1 MSNLTTS
8 IFLRELFPKVPNNSI
23 DVENVQKYEKKY
35 EMGRHK
41 DTGSV
46 QVENLEKPSKVF
58 CNVSKSVKN
67 YKLPHFL
74 KIFCRQFFAKIMN
87 PFR

>member
-23 DVENVQKYEKKY
+23 DVENVQKYEQKY

-46 QVENLEKPSKVF
+46 QVENLEKLSKVF
-58 CNVSKSVKN
+58 
-67 YKLPHFL
+67 
-74 KIFCRQFFAKIMN
+74 
-87 PFR
+87 

>member
-23 DVENVQKYEKKY
+23 DVENVPKKY

-46 QVENLEKPSKVF
+46 QVEILEKPSKVF
-58 CNVSKSVKN
+58 GNAPKSVKN

-74 KIFCRQFFAKIMN
+74 KRSCRHFLQK
-87 PFR
+87 